1 MIRTL
6 TLASL
11 LLASIAA
18 PAVALAQAPGWAK
31 VRIGVEANYPP
42 FSQMSPD
49 GKFSGFDI
57 DIANAICADM
67 KAECTMVAQEW
78 DGMMPALNAKKFDM
92 IVASM
97 SITEERKKNA
107 DFSDSYYDIPSTWIA
122 KTGTF
127 KTVDAAALKGKKIIV
142 TRNTPR
148 AAYVQATF
156 KESEVL
162 LVAKEAEVTMELAA
176 GRGDIGFGSSLAAT
190 AAFLKS
196 PQGKEFSRVGA
207 PVMLGGAKQGGGVGI
222 AMRKGE
228 DTLRTKV
235 NASLKTITANGV
247 YKTINDK
254 YFDVNIRGE

>member
-1 MIRTL
+1 MLRKL
-6 TLASL
+6 TAAALVLAAFGL
-11 LLASIAA
+11 QTAA
-18 PAVALAQAPGWAK
+18 HAQAPNWAE

-67 KAECTMVAQEW
+67 KAKCTMVSQEW

-97 SITEERKKNA
+97 TITDERKKNA
-107 DFSDSYYDIPSTWIA
+107 DFSDSYYDIPSYFVS
-122 KTGTF
+122 KTGAF
-127 KTVDAAALKGKKIIV
+127 SDVKPAALKGKKIIV

-148 AAYVQATF
+148 ATYLQENY
-156 KESEVL
+156 KDSELL
-162 LVAKEAEVTMELAA
+162 LVAKEADVTMELAA
-176 GRGDIGFGSSLAAT
+176 GRGDIAFGSALAAT

-196 PQGKEFSRVGA
+196 PQGSGFSRVGPA
-207 PVMLGGAKQGGGVGI
+207 INPSGVKNGGVGI

-228 DTLRTKV
+228 DALKSKV
-235 NASLKTITANGV
+235 NASLKNITANGT